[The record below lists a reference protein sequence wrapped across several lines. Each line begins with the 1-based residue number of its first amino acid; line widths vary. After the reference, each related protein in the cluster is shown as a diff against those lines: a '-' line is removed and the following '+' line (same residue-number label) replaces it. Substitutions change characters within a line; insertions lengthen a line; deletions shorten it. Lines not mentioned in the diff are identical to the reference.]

1 MTRFLS
7 FADKCLFH
15 ENKNNTTSYRIGLF
29 FALAFA
35 LVPALET
42 LVLSFDRPYRIQ
54 DDARQFLFWM
64 KQWRDPGL
72 FNNDPIA
79 EYFKSVTPPGYAAL
93 HYMLDKLGIE
103 PFLANKLL
111 VTPLF
116 LLTAALAYKL
126 AYSVRPITAVAIAGS
141 WLTCFFLS
149 LIDQSLL
156 SATPRAFAVPLLLWF
171 LLSVSQNSRYQ
182 TAVSCLLQALFY
194 PTIALVSAGVLV
206 LLLFRWK
213 HSERSFGINEKQ
225 IWPVLIGNSAIGVG
239 LLPFI
244 LTSGSYG
251 SIITAADAAALP
263 AFQVGGRSAF
273 FLDGFLETYICGAR
287 AGFLPVEWGCGEAFR
302 QDFAFAPLLATM
314 LLVFTLSIPLMLC
327 YFANSTIVRKPGT
340 FGNREQLFLLVLIS
354 SSFWFMAAHFLLF
367 DLHLPSRYTQ
377 HSLRATMWIATA
389 LLLGPPLIAVG
400 RKYAPKLFG
409 ILVILFALIF
419 LIMPLPL
426 SVSPYA
432 NYVTGQHPKLYEH
445 IGQLPKNSLIAS
457 LSIEADNIPS
467 FSGRRV
473 LSAREYAI
481 PYSLRYMNHLRSATK
496 SLIYAQYGNSRQPLI
511 DFLDLYGPT
520 HLLVD
525 MRSATADILN
535 QQWWYNDYPVAATWA
550 TKNISSQ
557 APILFNLMQKCK
569 TVSSGP
575 LIFASTN
582 CLRSLSSKKVNH
594 K

>member
-1 MTRFLS
+1 MTAFLI
-7 FADKCLFH
+7 FAEKCLLH
-15 ENKNNTTSYRIGLF
+15 EDKKNTSSYIIGLCL
-29 FALAFA
+29 ALAFA

-42 LVLSFDRPYRIQ
+42 LIISFERPYTIQ

-64 KQWRDPGL
+64 QQWRDPEL
-72 FNNDPIA
+72 FNKDPIA

-93 HYMLDKLGIE
+93 HYVLDKLGIE

-111 VTPLF
+111 VPPLF
-116 LLTAALAYKL
+116 ILTAALAYNL
-126 AYSVRPITAVAIAGS
+126 AYSVRPITAVAIAAS

-171 LLSVSQNSRYQ
+171 LLSVSQNSSFQ

-206 LLLFRWK
+206 LLIFRWK
-213 HSERSFGINEKQ
+213 HCERSVEINDKQ
-225 IWPVLIGNSAIGVG
+225 IWPMLIGNVAIGFG

-244 LTSGSYG
+244 LTSDSYG

-273 FLDGFLETYICGAR
+273 FLDGFIETYICGAR
-287 AGFLPVEWGCGEAFR
+287 AGLLPVEWGCGEAFR
-302 QDFAFAPLLATM
+302 QDLGFAPFLAFS
-314 LLVFTLSIPLMLC
+314 LLVFTFSVPNMLW
-327 YFANSTIVRKPGT
+327 YFTNRTVGRKPGA
-340 FGNREQLFLLVLIS
+340 FENRVQLFSLVLIS
-354 SSFWFMAAHFLLF
+354 SSCWFIAAHVLLF

-377 HSLRATMWIATA
+377 HALRATMWIAAA
-389 LLLGPPLIAVG
+389 LLMGPPLIAAG

-409 ILVILFALIF
+409 SLAVLSALIF
-419 LIMPLPL
+419 FILPL
-426 SVSPYA
+426 FLTVSPYA
-432 NYVTGQHPKLYEH
+432 NYISGQHPKLYEH
-445 IGQLPKNSLIAS
+445 VKQLPKDALIAS

-467 FSGRRV
+467 FSSRRV

-481 PYSLRYMNHLRSATK
+481 PYSLPYINNLRTATK
-496 SLIYAQYGNSRQPLI
+496 SLIYAQYGNSPNALI
-511 DFLDLYGPT
+511 GFLDLYQPT
-520 HLLVD
+520 HLLID
-525 MRSATADILN
+525 MRSKNAGFLK
-535 QQWWYNDYPVAATWA
+535 QQWWHNDYPAAAEWA
-550 TKNISSQ
+550 IKNISSRL
-557 APILFNLMQKCK
+557 PFLFNLMQECK

-575 LIFASTN
+575 LILASTN
-582 CLRSLSSKKVNH
+582 CLRSLSIKKVNH

>member
-1 MTRFLS
+1 MTAFLS
-7 FADKCLFH
+7 FADKCLLH
-15 ENKNNTTSYRIGLF
+15 EDKKNTTSYVIGLCL
-29 FALAFA
+29 ALAFA

-42 LVLSFDRPYRIQ
+42 LILSFEQPYTIQ

-64 KQWRDPGL
+64 QQWRDPEL
-72 FNNDPIA
+72 FNKDPIA

-93 HYMLDKLGIE
+93 HFVLDKIGIH

-171 LLSVSQNSRYQ
+171 LLSISLNSRFQ
-182 TAVSCLLQALFY
+182 TAVSCLLQSLFY
-194 PTIALVSAGVLV
+194 PSIALVSAGVLV

-213 HSERSFGINEKQ
+213 HSERGIGINEKQ
-225 IWPVLIGNSAIGVG
+225 IWPTLIGNAAIGVG

-244 LTSGSYG
+244 LTTSRYG

-273 FLDGFLETYICGAR
+273 FLSGFIETYICGAR
-287 AGFLPVEWGCGEAFR
+287 AGLLPVEWGCGEAFR
-302 QDFAFAPLLATM
+302 QGLGFAPFLAAI
-314 LLVFTLSIPLMLC
+314 LLVFTISVPIMLR
-327 YFANSTIVRKPGT
+327 YFTHRKVDRKPGI
-340 FGNREQLFLLVLIS
+340 FENREQLFSLVLIS
-354 SSFWFMAAHFLLF
+354 SSFWFIAAHVLLF

-377 HSLRATMWIATA
+377 HALRATMWIAVA
-389 LLLGPPLIAVG
+389 LLLGPPLIAAG

-409 ILVILFALIF
+409 VLAMLSALIF
-419 LIMPLPL
+419 FILPLPL

-432 NYVTGQHPKLYEH
+432 NYVSGQHPKLYEY
-445 IGQLPKNSLIAS
+445 IAQLPKDSLIAS

-467 FSGRRV
+467 FSSRRV

-481 PYSLRYMNHLRSATK
+481 PYSLPYINNLRTATK
-496 SLIYAQYGNSRQPLI
+496 SLIHAQYGNSPKPLI
-511 DFLDLYGPT
+511 DFLDLHGPT

-525 MRSATADILN
+525 MNTTNAGVLV
-535 QQWWYNDYPVAATWA
+535 QQWWYNDYPDAAAWA
-550 TKNISSQ
+550 TKNISSR
-557 APILFNLMQKCK
+557 PPFLFNLLHECK

-575 LIFASTN
+575 LILASTS
-582 CLRSLSSKKVNH
+582 CLRSLSSKKINH